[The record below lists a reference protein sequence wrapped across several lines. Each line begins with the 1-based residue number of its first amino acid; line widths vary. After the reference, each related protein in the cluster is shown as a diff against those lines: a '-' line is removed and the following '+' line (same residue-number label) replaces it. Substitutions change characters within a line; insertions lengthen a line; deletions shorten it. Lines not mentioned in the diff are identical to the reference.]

1 MIPVIENSGG
11 RAFANASVE
20 NILFD
25 ERQVK
30 AIGVTV
36 KGHTICAPHI
46 ISTIGLLET
55 TQYLLPPSVVQS
67 SELQKKVETVKPG
80 RTFPLTCWLLGNA
93 CLEQD

>member
-11 RAFANASVE
+11 RAFGDASVE

-25 ERQVK
+25 ECK
-30 AIGVTV
+30 ENAIGVTV
-36 KGHTICAPHI
+36 HGHMICAPHI
-46 ISTIGLLET
+46 ITTIGLLET

-80 RTFPLTCWLLGNA
+80 RKFP
-93 CLEQD
+93 